1 MLKNLCDL
9 IDAADDACEL
19 MEIFGMHNEHEYMRL
34 KHIVSEY
41 RNRETRKEA

>member
-19 MEIFGMHNEHEYMRL
+19 MEIFGMH
-34 KHIVSEY
+34 SEQMDS
-41 RNRETRKEA
+41 AAP